1 MTQSDETSTI
11 APWMGDVD
19 PSQLGFPFE
28 IDRSRYEK
36 QPGLVYKKT
45 ATGDQHLDFYRPL
58 GTTEPPPLILM
69 IHGGGWRGGGR
80 YQMGLT
86 RWAGYLAA
94 SGLAVASIDY
104 RLAPE
109 TTYPDS
115 FQDCLDALDWT
126 VDQAATLGIN
136 SNRIGLWGDSAGGHL
151 ALLLG
156 TSQTREDY
164 PGPRARTPADRIQ
177 AVVALYPPTDLV
189 ALHEAERRFH
199 DGPTATASFVGVNP
213 EDNGEVWGQ
222 VSPIEQVHKQ
232 TPPTLILQGTR
243 DLLVPHQ
250 QAVDYAAQAKRV
262 GAPHELHLVENAVHG
277 FDRVAPDSEA
287 RRLIERSRDFLLN
300 QLTE

>member
-1 MTQSDETSTI
+1 
-11 APWMGDVD
+11 
-19 PSQLGFPFE
+19 
-28 IDRSRYEK
+28 
-36 QPGLVYKKT
+36 
-45 ATGDQHLDFYRPL
+45 
-58 GTTEPPPLILM
+58 M